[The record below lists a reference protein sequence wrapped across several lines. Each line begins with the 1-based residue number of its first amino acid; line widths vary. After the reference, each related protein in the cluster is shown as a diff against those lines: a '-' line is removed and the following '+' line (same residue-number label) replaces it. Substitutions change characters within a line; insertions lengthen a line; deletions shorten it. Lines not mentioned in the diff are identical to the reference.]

1 MLIAW
6 DLVRGLF
13 LLLLNKLILNH
24 PSVEIDG
31 RLKVQM
37 EHIEEVIGMLLL
49 YLLWVSEVPFLLC
62 RPDIIKVL
70 PECFRR
76 A

>member
-6 DLVRGLF
+6 DLVGGLL
-13 LLLLNKLILNH
+13 LLLLNKLVLNH

-37 EHIEEVIGMLLL
+37 KHVEEVIGILLL
-49 YLLWVSEVPFLLC
+49 YILWVSEVPFLLC
-62 RPDIIKVL
+62 RSDIIKVL